1 MPKDTFSH
9 SSKTSAARSEVWR
22 ALDWPSTWE
31 GIGGVDRV
39 IDPLIDDLG
48 RLQGF
53 TFETFVAGTK
63 YLGEATPNAREEG
76 RMMVLNIA
84 NSEIR
89 GAIRVDLSDDGDG
102 TLILVTIDVE
112 SAGMLSAMFFPVI
125 ARSIGNG
132 LPRAIEEFAASFTS
146 SPAG

>member
-1 MPKDTFSH
+1 M
-9 SSKTSAARSEVWR
+9 WR

-39 IDPLIDDLG
+39 IDPVIDDEG

-53 TFETFVAGTK
+53 AFETVVAGTK
-63 YLGEATPNAREEG
+63 YLGEATPNAREEEQ
-76 RMMVLNIA
+76 MMTLNIA

-89 GAIRVDLSDDGDG
+89 GSIRIDLSEAGEG
-102 TLILVTIDVE
+102 TLIRVTLDVE
-112 SAGMLSAMFFPVI
+112 SAGVLSAMFFPVI

-132 LPRAIEEFAASFTS
+132 LPRAIEKFAASFD
-146 SPAG
+146 

>member
-1 MPKDTFSH
+1 
-9 SSKTSAARSEVWR
+9 
-22 ALDWPSTWE
+22 
-31 GIGGVDRV
+31 V
-39 IDPLIDDLG
+39 IDPVIDDLG

-53 TFETFVAGTK
+53 TFETVVAGTK
-63 YLGEATPNAREEG
+63 YLGEATPNAREEE
-76 RMMVLNIA
+76 RMMALNIA

-102 TLILVTIDVE
+102 TLILVTLDVE

-132 LPRAIEEFAASFTS
+132 LPRAIEEFAASFD
-146 SPAG
+146 